1 MSEQVK
7 KEIEMVLDAMV
18 VGIMQDAEE
27 KHGKAVEKIVAE
39 HGEHLL
45 VPSKFESFFNHDQ
58 KQLGRVLVRVL
69 LSTLQYQEGI
79 TFDGKQVYKLEDVYL
94 DYSFYE
100 SQVRRLIESYE
111 GHSCCADKSRY
122 LLNGYVSYIKT
133 GKLPDFGDRSSY
145 WIPEYG
151 SPEAWMGVL
160 ERCGHLRMGHVDHFL
175 EARIKLVK
183 ELEEGA
189 EAKLTKIDRLLR
201 DHSFF
206 VSMNEEKGNRG
217 DKEQFA
223 YHFKNGEY
231 QGDIVISKH
240 NGNGYRLFKVVDGE
254 EKRLGY
260 SDKKPDWFEELVTSI

>member
-7 KEIEMVLDAMV
+7 NEIKMVLDAMV

-27 KHGKAVEKIVAE
+27 KHGKAVEKIVEE

-69 LSTLQYQEGI
+69 LSTLQHQEGI
-79 TFDGKQVYKLEDVYL
+79 TFDRNQVYKLEDVYL

-122 LLNGYVSYIKT
+122 LLNSYVSYIKT
-133 GKLPDFGDRSSY
+133 GELPDFGDRSSY
-145 WIPEYG
+145 WIPEYA
-151 SPEAWMGVL
+151 SPEAWMSVL

-175 EARIKLVK
+175 EARNTLVM

-189 EAKLTKIDRLLR
+189 NAKLKKLDQLLR
-201 DHSFF
+201 EHSFF
-206 VSMNEEKGNRG
+206 VSMSEEKGNRG
-217 DKEQFA
+217 DNEQFA

-260 SDKKPDWFEELVTSI
+260 SDEKPDWFETLVKSI